1 MDKKIKT
8 EFFTPQGIAA
18 LVVMLS
24 MSVALFFVHGIYVGI
39 AALVLTFACA
49 GFVFCMQKKQAEAI
63 KKQIESIKMDVNT
76 VSGLAT
82 SDSPVALAVV
92 QTATGGVLWGN
103 DCFADLTRRYSSISD
118 LCVADIFENLDVG
131 CLHNMLEKG
140 ESVLSE
146 YEGRRYKVSITRASA
161 QKFRGLCTLSFTD
174 VTEQDERIRFLEAKR
189 PVVAL
194 LQIDNYDELVSN
206 LSGYDRTFLL
216 ANIESKINSWSDK
229 SNAILVR
236 GDRNRYTLLFEEG
249 FLSAYRAS
257 NFEVLDAVREVRNP
271 EGMSATLSMGL
282 GCAGESYNEN
292 VVNAR
297 LALDMA
303 LSRGGDQA
311 VVKTQG
317 NYEFFGGSSR
327 EVEKRTK
334 VRARIVAS
342 TVSDLIKS
350 SPNVI
355 IMGHRY
361 SDMDSLGS
369 SVGVACICR
378 KLGVPWKIVYEE
390 RTTSAKVLHDNIAK
404 TAEYKNGF
412 VSGDRAKELITDDTL
427 LVVVDVNNSEFTDA
441 PAVVA
446 AAKKIVV
453 IDHHRRTS
461 KYIENSVINLHEPYA
476 SSASELVSE
485 LLQYITTSQDVLRA
499 EAECML
505 AGIMLDTKNF
515 TVKTG
520 VRTFES
526 AAFLRRA
533 GADTIEVKML
543 FKNDMDDYMDRCD
556 IIKTAQIYQGGIA
569 IAYTE
574 KNVKREIAAQAA
586 DELMNIESVD
596 GSFVVFRYND
606 GTQISGR
613 SLGKINVQ
621 IIMEKL
627 GGGGSMME
635 AGAQPGSKPVSDVIE
650 ALKSAID
657 VYYST
662 K

>member
-1 MDKKIKT
+1 MNKNNQKDL
-8 EFFTPQGIAA
+8 FRPQSIAA
-18 LVVMLS
+18 LAVMLTLS
-24 MSVALFFVHGIYVGI
+24 AALFFVHGLYIGI

-49 GFVFCMQKKQAEAI
+49 GFAVYIQKKKREELQ
-63 KKQIESIKMDVNT
+63 KQIEAITMEINS
-76 VSGLAT
+76 VSALAT

-103 DCFADLTRRYSSISD
+103 DCFADLTQRYSSISD
-118 LCVADIFENLDVG
+118 LLITDIFENLDVER
-131 CLHNMLEKG
+131 LHNMLEKG
-140 ESVLSE
+140 TSLTTQ
-146 YEGRRYKVSITRASA
+146 YEGKHYKVSIARASA
-161 QKFRGLCTLSFTD
+161 QKYRGLCTLSFTD
-174 VTEQDERIRFLEAKR
+174 ITEKDDRIRFLESKR
-189 PVVAL
+189 PVVTL
-194 LQIDNYDELVSN
+194 CQIDNYDELVSN

-216 ANIESKINSWSDK
+216 ANIESKINSWAEK
-229 SNAILVR
+229 SAAILVR

-249 FLSAYRAS
+249 FLDAYRAS
-257 NFEVLDAVREVRNP
+257 NFDLLDAVREVKNP

-311 VVKTQG
+311 VVKTVG

-342 TVSDLIKS
+342 TVSDLVKS

-390 RTTSAKVLHDNIAK
+390 RTTSAKVLHDNIVK
-404 TAEYKNGF
+404 SAEYKNGF
-412 VSGDRAKELITDDTL
+412 VTGDRAKELITDDTL
-427 LVVVDVNNSEFTDA
+427 LVIVDVNNSEFTDA
-441 PAVVA
+441 PDVVA

-461 KYIENSVINLHEPYA
+461 KYIENAVINLHEPYA

-556 IIKTAQIYQGGIA
+556 IIKTAQLYQDGIA

-586 DELMNIESVD
+586 DELMNIENVD

-621 IIMEKL
+621 IIMERL

-635 AGAQPGSKPVSDVIE
+635 AGAQPGDKPVQDVIE
-650 ALKSAID
+650 ALKNAID

>member
-1 MDKKIKT
+1 MFKNPYQKIFMPQVAVVAALLFIMAVT
-8 EFFTPQGIAA
+8 AFFYHGLYAGIAE
-18 LVVMLS
+18 
-24 MSVALFFVHGIYVGI
+24 
-39 AALVLTFACA
+39 LVLALAAIGYCL
-49 GFVFCMQKKQAEAI
+49 QINYKKAEGI
-63 KKQIESIKMDVNT
+63 RKHIDTLTMEINS
-76 VSGLAT
+76 VSSLAT
-82 SDSPVALAVV
+82 SDAPIPLAVV
-92 QTATGGVLWGN
+92 QTATGEILWGN
-103 DCFADLTRRYSSISD
+103 DAFADLTVKYSSISN
-118 LCVADIFENLDVG
+118 LRINDIFEEIDVP
-131 CLHNMLEKG
+131 CLHKMLEKG
-140 ESVLSE
+140 RLVTTVLE
-146 YEGRRYKVSITRASA
+146 HRYFKVSVRRASV
-161 QKFRGLCTLSFTD
+161 QKYRGLCTLSFAD
-174 VTEQDERIRFLEAKR
+174 VSEEIESVDFLSKKR

-194 LQIDNYDELVSN
+194 MQIDNYDELVAN
-206 LSGYDRTFLL
+206 LSGYDRTFIL
-216 ANIESKINSWSDK
+216 ANIESKINQWAEK
-229 SNAILVR
+229 SASIMIR
-236 GDRNRYTLLFEEG
+236 GDRDHYTLVFEEG
-249 FLSAYRAS
+249 NLELYRAS
-257 NFEVLDAVREVRNP
+257 RFSVLDAVREVKNSA
-271 EGMSATLSMGL
+271 GMPATLSIGV
-282 GCAGESYNEN
+282 GCEGENYNDN

-311 VVKTQG
+311 VIKTNG
-317 NYEFFGGSSR
+317 NYEFFGGTSR

-334 VRARIVAS
+334 VRVRIVAS
-342 TVSDLIKS
+342 TVSDLVKS

-378 KLGVPWKIVYEE
+378 KLEVPCKIVYEE
-390 RTTSAKVLHDNIAK
+390 RTTSAKILHDNIVQA
-404 TAEYKNGF
+404 AEYKNAF
-412 VSGDRAKELITDDTL
+412 VSGDRARELMTDETL
-427 LVVVDVNNSEFTDA
+427 LVVVDVNNSDFTDA
-441 PAVVA
+441 PALVEL
-446 AAKKIVV
+446 AKKIVV

-461 KYIENSVINLHEPYA
+461 KYIEKSVINLHEPYA

-485 LLQYITTSQDVLRA
+485 LLQYIATTQDVLRA

-569 IAYTE
+569 IAYSE

-586 DELMNIESVD
+586 DELMNIEHVN
-596 GSFVVFRYND
+596 GSFVVFRYNNS
-606 GTQISGR
+606 TQVSGR

-621 IIMEKL
+621 VILERL

-635 AGAQPGSKPVSDVIE
+635 AGAQPGDKSVSVVIE
-650 ALKSAID
+650 ELKSSIN
-657 VYYST
+657 VYYSS

>member
-1 MDKKIKT
+1 M
-8 EFFTPQGIAA
+8 PQWIIVFA
-18 LVVMLS
+18 VMLA
-24 MSVALFFVHGIYVGI
+24 MTAALFFVHGLYAGL
-39 AALVLTFACA
+39 AALVLTIAAA
-49 GFVFCMQKKQAEAI
+49 GLTFSLWKKQQEQVQ
-63 KKQIESIKMDVNT
+63 KQIESITMDINT
-76 VSGLAT
+76 VSALAT

-92 QTATGGVLWGN
+92 QTATGGILWGN
-103 DCFADLTRRYSSISD
+103 DCFADLTKRYSSISD
-118 LCVADIFENLDVG
+118 LNITDIFESVDVSS
-131 CLHNMLEKG
+131 LHQLLEKG
-140 ESVLSE
+140 GSILAS
-146 YEGRRYKVSITRASA
+146 YEGREFKIALQRARA

-174 VTEQDERIRFLEAKR
+174 VTEEEASIRDLEHKR

-194 LQIDNYDELVSN
+194 LQIDNYDELVAN

-216 ANIESKINSWSDK
+216 ANIESKINSWADK
-229 SNAILVR
+229 STAIMVR

-249 FLSAYRAS
+249 YLDAYRAER
-257 NFEVLDAVREVRNP
+257 FELLDAVREIKNP

-282 GCAGESYNEN
+282 GCQGRTYNEN

-311 VVKTQG
+311 VVKNTG

-334 VRARIVAS
+334 VRARIVAN
-342 TVSDLIKS
+342 TVSDLVKS

-378 KLGVPWKIVYEE
+378 KLGVPWKIVYDE
-390 RTTSAKVLHDNIAK
+390 RTTSAKVLHDNIAQ
-404 TAEYKNGF
+404 ASEYASGF
-412 VSGDRAKELITDDTL
+412 VSGEKALELMTDDTL
-427 LVVVDVNNSEFTDA
+427 LVVVDVNNADFTDA
-441 PAVVA
+441 PAVVER
-446 AAKKIVV
+446 AKKIVV
-453 IDHHRRTS
+453 IDHHRRTQ
-461 KYIENSVINLHEPYA
+461 KYIEKSVINLHEPYA

-485 LLQYITTSQDVLRA
+485 LLQYITTTQDILRA

-556 IIKTAQIYQGGIA
+556 IIKTAQRYQSGIA

-586 DELMNIESVD
+586 DELMNIEGVE

-606 GTQISGR
+606 GTQVSGR

-621 IIMEKL
+621 VILEKL

-635 AGAQPGSKPVSDVIE
+635 AGAQPGDKSVMDVIE
-650 ALKSAID
+650 ALKNAID